1 MTDPAPAIALL
12 RDSRLAPHATSS
24 MPAWLWSV
32 DASRMLWANAIGA
45 AIFGAASSADLAG
58 RRFDGR
64 DQASSQIARLAA
76 TLPSSGTARLER
88 LRGFGGGLGRMLVC
102 SCSTIRLAG
111 GTTGVLV
118 LAAEAAGPSLPL
130 AERARRLLDSTG
142 DAVAAFTIDGTL
154 LYATAAARQVSAA
167 PMSLAELGVE
177 ALAAAALASGSASGA
192 TKHGGTTA
200 LRLGRDA
207 TTVVMLSFDRTPVAA
222 AEPAVGTPGMASVTI
237 LDDASTMPAETVD
250 APSTPVATVAKLD
263 ASAERRHPLRFVW
276 QMDVDGRF
284 TLGSDEFTEVIGA
297 RTATAFGRPW
307 PEIAAELE
315 LDPDGQVARAVATRD
330 TWSGITVSWPIDGSS
345 DRLLVE
351 LSGLPVYDRNRAFR
365 GYRGFGVCR
374 DVSRISAV
382 VNARRA
388 QLAAALGGGSATA
401 LPVLPTMPAMPVGAV
416 PTPSPTA
423 DPSTLDFSRPP
434 LSVVAA
440 GENVVPFR
448 SPFVPIDPK
457 VPALSPVERKA
468 FRDLARELTARLKR
482 PADREPAEGMVREDR
497 SREIAPAPL
506 PPPVP
511 AAPDATRVAAEPPSE
526 NRALL
531 DRLPLGVLVYR
542 LDRLLYANRAFLDWT
557 GHAGLD
563 ALEEAG
569 GLDSL
574 LIETGPDGLGAADN
588 SARRLVLTTN
598 HGTPMPVEGRLFT
611 IPWNG
616 DSAMAL
622 TFVTTAT
629 AARDRA
635 AETAREQAEANA
647 REARAVVEIASD
659 GVIIADG
666 DGRVVSVNPSAEVL
680 FGADATQLVGR
691 ALADLFAPESHR
703 AVLEYVARLQNEGV
717 TSLRNFGREVVARPR
732 QGGMVPLYM
741 AMGVVSNG
749 TSGETSNQT
758 RKICAVFR
766 DITQWKRTEAELVG
780 ARRQAESGSLAK
792 SEFLA
797 KVSHEVRMS
806 LNSIIGFAEVMID
819 GRFGAIENER
829 YIDYLRDI
837 RASGQHVI
845 SLVNDLLD
853 LSKIESGKLDLNFAS
868 VNLNVAV
875 QHSVALMQPQ
885 ANRHRIIIRS
895 SLSPTLPSVVA
906 DARSLRQIV
915 ITLLS
920 NSMKYAQPGGQV
932 IISTALTD
940 NGEAVLRVR
949 DTGLGMN
956 EKDLAIALEPFR
968 QVMTSSRRDGA
979 GAGLGLP
986 LTKALAEANRA
997 NFSISSSVD
1006 DGTLVQIAFPASRV
1020 LKA

>member
-12 RDSRLAPHATSS
+12 RDSRLAPHATST
-24 MPAWLWSV
+24 MPAWLWSA
-32 DASRMLWANAIGA
+32 DASRILWANAVGA
-45 AIFGAASSADLAG
+45 AIFGAAGSADLAP

-88 LRGFGGGLGRMLVC
+88 LRGFGGGLGRLLVC
-102 SCSTIRLAG
+102 SCSAITLDG
-111 GTTGVLV
+111 GATGVLIV
-118 LAAEAAGPSLPL
+118 AAEAAGPSLPL
-130 AERARRLLDSTG
+130 AERVRRLLDG
-142 DAVAAFTIDGTL
+142 ADDAVAAFTTDGTL
-154 LYATAAARQVSAA
+154 LYATAAARPLSGA
-167 PMSLAELGVE
+167 PISLAELGAE
-177 ALAAAALASGSASGA
+177 ALATAALASGSASGA
-192 TKHGGTTA
+192 TKRGAATA
-200 LRLGRDA
+200 RRLGRDA
-207 TTVVMLSFDRTPVAA
+207 TSVVILSFDGAPAA
-222 AEPAVGTPGMASVTI
+222 TAEAVVDTPGMARVTI
-237 LDDASTMPAETVD
+237 LDEASTAPDETVD
-250 APSTPVATVAKLD
+250 APSIPVTAAPKLD

-276 QMDVDGRF
+276 QMDVDGRL

-315 LDPDGQVARAVATRD
+315 LDPDGHVARAVATRD

-388 QLAAALGGGSATA
+388 QLAAALGGGAAAPA
-401 LPVLPTMPAMPVGAV
+401 LPTLPTMPAMPVGAA

-423 DPSTLDFSRPP
+423 DPPTLDFSRPP

-448 SPFVPIDPK
+448 SPFVPTEPK

-468 FRDLARELTARLKR
+468 FRDLARELTARLKG
-482 PADREPAEGMVREDR
+482 PADREPAEGTVREDG

-506 PPPVP
+506 PPAVP
-511 AAPDATRVAAEPPSE
+511 AVPDATRVAEPPSE

-531 DRLPLGVLVYR
+531 DRLPFGVLVYR

-574 LIETGPDGLGAADN
+574 FIETGPDGLGAADN
-588 SARRLVLTTN
+588 SARRLLLTTN
-598 HGTPMPVEGRLFT
+598 HGTSMPVEGRLFT

-622 TFVTTAT
+622 TFVNTAT
-629 AARDRA
+629 AQRDGA
-635 AETAREQAEANA
+635 AEATLKQAEAEA
-647 REARAVVEIASD
+647 REARAVLEIASD
-659 GVIIADG
+659 GVVIADG
-666 DGRVVSVNPSAEVL
+666 DGRIVSVNPSAEIL
-680 FGADATQLVGR
+680 FGSEATQLVGR
-691 ALADLFAPESHR
+691 ALADLFAPESQR
-703 AVLEYVARLQNEGV
+703 AVLEYIARLQNEGV
-717 TSLRNFGREVVARPR
+717 TALRNYGREVVARPR
-732 QGGMVPLYM
+732 QGSMVPLYM

-749 TSGETSNQT
+749 TSSDTSNET

-780 ARRQAESGSLAK
+780 ARRQAESASLAK

-829 YIDYLRDI
+829 YVDYLRDI

-906 DARSLRQIV
+906 DARSVRQIV

-920 NSMKYAQPGGQV
+920 NSMKYTQPGGQV

-968 QVMTSSRRDGA
+968 QVMTSSHRDGT

-997 NFSISSSVD
+997 NFSVSSSVD
-1006 DGTLVQIAFPASRV
+1006 DGTLVQIAFPSSRV